1 MNQKSKPKWI
11 YNILKLCCLVSLYM
25 LNSSSSKGSMEW
37 ATTFLVWN
45 ITGPLL
51 IWNNSSLYQSCN
63 FLMPNCCCVRCFQV
77 VCHVAGLTWGD
88 VTMCGWGTDV
98 WSSRDDRDSWRS
110 GSEGREGQHRCYRSL
125 WLHKH
130 TNIQPTTHQY
140 CNAMLYHFRLMIN
153 TLLTGGL
160 GRFFLL
166 VVDLEPEKRLFRAAN
181 AALALA
187 TFLLGP
193 VPRKT
198 CLSTSTCYN
207 TQRGVC
213 LLIIFRSNVPLM
225 FVTRL

>member
-1 MNQKSKPKWI
+1 MSYSIFCLEYNWLTPHLKQQKPNQT
-11 YNILKLCCLVSLYM
+11 C
-25 LNSSSSKGSMEW
+25 
-37 ATTFLVWN
+37 T
-45 ITGPLL
+45 
-51 IWNNSSLYQSCN
+51 
-63 FLMPNCCCVRCFQV
+63 FLMPNCCCARCFQV

-98 WSSRDDRDSWRS
+98 WSSGDDRDSWRS
-110 GSEGREGQHRCYRSL
+110 GSEGREGQHRGYRSL

-130 TNIQPTTHQY
+130 TDTQPRTHQH
-140 CNAMLYHFRLMIN
+140 CNMMLYHLRLMIN

-166 VVDLEPEKRLFRAAN
+166 VVDLEPEKRLFRAAS

-207 TQRGVC
+207 TQRWVC
-213 LLIIFRSNVPLM
+213 LLIRFTTNVPLM
-225 FVTRL
+225 FITRLKLFRIKAKTNNLLILSYLSCLPI